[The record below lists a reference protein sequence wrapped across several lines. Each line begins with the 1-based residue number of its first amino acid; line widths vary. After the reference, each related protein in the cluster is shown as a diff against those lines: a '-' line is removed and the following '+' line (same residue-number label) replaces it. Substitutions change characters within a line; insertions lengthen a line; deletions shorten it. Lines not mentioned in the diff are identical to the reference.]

1 MKMKK
6 SKFILVPLLLFAL
19 ILNTIPAFAASSE
32 SAAAAQDAEARQ
44 INTVTVTFTP
54 SGLTKGIA
62 TVYASASGTVEDIK
76 IKITLQEYDSSSGKY
91 VNSPGPSYSSY
102 APNKSSLYYSHT
114 FDLSAFKTYRVK
126 VEVTANCNGIV
137 QTSGTYESL
146 N

>member
-1 MKMKK
+1 M
-6 SKFILVPLLLFAL
+6 LLFAL

-62 TVYASASGTVEDIK
+62 TVYASASGNVEYIK